1 MPKPMNVG
9 ELKEILERIQEVY
22 ALAGAK
28 GPAADF
34 ARLLTS
40 LNGHEEE
47 TVDEFVDETRRLLM
61 RPTSKT
67 RTKVKRE
74 GVNDEVV
81 DEHVRRLLLAGSSS
95 SAFEAAMT
103 KLRNDSRVP
112 RAELFVIANRY
123 LNDPTGGSF
132 EFGFKTDA
140 DAYRAMKRM
149 FVDRAQ
155 DENKARIIKR
165 MTG

>member
-1 MPKPMNVG
+1 MNVG

-47 TVDEFVDETRRLLM
+47 TIDDFVDETRRLLM
-61 RPTSKT
+61 RPSAKS

-74 GVNDEVV
+74 GVNEEVV
-81 DEHVRRLLLAGSSS
+81 DEHVRRLLLASSS
-95 SAFEAAMT
+95 RSSFEGAMV
-103 KLRNDSRVP
+103 KLQNDTRVGKG
-112 RAELFVIANRY
+112 ELLVIGNRY

-132 EFGFKTDA
+132 EFDFKTDA
-140 DAYRAMKRM
+140 EAYRAIKRM
-149 FVDRAQ
+149 FVERAQ

>member
-34 ARLLTS
+34 VRLLTS

-47 TVDEFVDETRRLLM
+47 TIDEFVDETRRLLM
-61 RPTSKT
+61 PATPKS

-81 DEHVRRLLLAGSSS
+81 DEHVRRLLLAGNSA

-103 KLRNDSRVP
+103 KLRSDSRVA
-112 RAELFVIANRY
+112 RAELFAIGNRY

-132 EFGFKTDA
+132 EFGFKTDV
-140 DAYRAMKRM
+140 DAYRAIKRM